1 MSIVPT
7 HPIWKR
13 TRKPHHGGA
22 MPEISSSLE
31 DVNLTPR
38 GPDAS
43 PSYCKQCENLEHVDS
58 GSSGYLSSPQ
68 CREIFFKGGR
78 TIIGSYRYRLII
90 VFLYIFPWYHLCN
103 RFNIFPWKGVK
114 KQRDSGLSMKSKTWN
129 KDNVLKRNKVMFFLE
144 KIKTI

>member
-43 PSYCKQCENLEHVDS
+43 PSYCKQCEDLEHVDS

-78 TIIGSYRYRLII
+78 TIIGI
-90 VFLYIFPWYHLCN
+90 
-103 RFNIFPWKGVK
+103 G
-114 KQRDSGLSMKSKTWN
+114 
-129 KDNVLKRNKVMFFLE
+129 
-144 KIKTI
+144 